1 MEGATNV
8 SYEDAHRRY
17 LAEVWQ
23 RAEDETAPMRHLA
36 HRLATLTR
44 ERDDAT
50 NLLQE
55 VARITCAE
63 HWYDDE
69 LEDGTEDCSVCQL
82 LARVRAFVTKEYR
95 RER

>member
-8 SYEDAHRRY
+8 SFENARQCY

-23 RAEDETAPMRHLA
+23 RAEDETASMRHLA
-36 HRLATLTR
+36 HRLATLTN

-50 NLLQE
+50 NLLRE

-69 LEDGTEDCSVCQL
+69 LEEGSEDCSVCQL
-82 LARVRAFVTKEYR
+82 LARVRKFVEKEQAR
-95 RER
+95 